1 MEVDVATVV
10 SKTITDY
17 QNYAATF
24 AGIAKAFAIW
34 IPSGPSR
41 GVFLTVAGAGGVAL
55 PPGNPTLGNLVTS
68 LHNYG
73 NPLIPIT
80 AVTFLETLFRFSAD
94 IAYNP
99 DYDATVVQA
108 AIIQSLRQQYS
119 FASRSF
125 GQGVSGDEIAAF
137 IQAIPGV
144 VAVNVKSLTVVATS
158 AAGDLSSKNWS
169 VYAFTQWIA
178 NPITLN
184 RPSSGSYLR
193 ICPAIPVASPD
204 SPSQPAEILVLDP
217 DPKSIALGVMA

>member
-1 MEVDVATVV
+1 
-10 SKTITDY
+10 
-17 QNYAATF
+17 
-24 AGIAKAFAIW
+24 
-34 IPSGPSR
+34 
-41 GVFLTVAGAGGVAL
+41 L

-73 NPLIPIT
+73 NPLVPIT

-94 IAYNP
+94 VAYNP

-137 IQAIPGV
+137 IQATPGV
-144 VAVNVKSLTVVATS
+144 VAVNVKSLTVVVTS
-158 AAGDLSSKNWS
+158 AAGDLSSNNLS

-178 NPITLN
+178 NPITLK
-184 RPSSGSYLR
+184 RPSSGSGLR

-204 SPSQPAEILVLDP
+204 SSPQPAEFLVLDP